1 MKPPYLIVD
10 GKPFL
15 KLEGEPPTNIDKI
28 LQKIIEQ
35 LNEEEKQK
43 EKDKDKFEV

>member
-1 MKPPYLIVD
+1 MIDRYLIVD

-15 KLEGEPPTNIDKI
+15 RLEGDPPANIDKI
-28 LQKIIEQ
+28 LQKIIDQ

>member
-28 LQKIIEQ
+28 LQKIIDQ